1 MAKLESTFKNMLL
14 SLLFISMGM
23 SAALGFVYSLTK
35 EPIERANKMKEI
47 QAIKD
52 VLPEFDNDP
61 TVNIKSIEGLDYY
74 TATKGEEVVGY
85 AVKSYTDKG
94 YSGHFT
100 MMVGFKSDGAI
111 YNIIVLDHKETPG
124 LGTKM
129 KEPKFIDQFPGKNP
143 GDSKLKVKKDGG
155 TIDAITAATISSRA
169 FCDGVQRAY
178 DGFTVNCLIDTLI
191 IEMDS
196 IFVSDSTNQ
205 MKGEA
210 K

>member
-35 EPIERANKMKEI
+35 EPIEKANKMKEV
-47 QAIKD
+47 QAITD

-61 TVNIKSIEGLDYY
+61 TLDIKSVEGLDYY
-74 TATKGEEVVGY
+74 TATKGGEVVGY

-94 YSGHFT
+94 FSGHFT
-100 MMVGFKSDGAI
+100 MMVGFKPDGSI
-111 YNIIVLDHKETPG
+111 HNITVLEHKETPG

-129 KEPKFIDQFPGKNP
+129 KEPKFKDQFPGKNP
-143 GDSKLKVKKDGG
+143 GDFKLKVKKDGG
-155 TIDAITAATISSRA
+155 QIDAITAATISSRA

-178 DGFTVNCLIDTLI
+178 DGYKVNCLPV
-191 IEMDS
+191 MKAMQP
-196 IFVSDSTNQ
+196 DSTQADTTNQ
-205 MKGEA
+205 TKGGA
-210 K
+210 R

>member
-14 SLLFISMGM
+14 SLLFISIGM

-35 EPIERANKMKEI
+35 EPIEKANKMKEV
-47 QAIKD
+47 QAITD

-61 TVNIKSIEGLDYY
+61 TLNIKSVDGLDYY
-74 TATKGEEVVGY
+74 TATKNEEIVGY

-94 YSGHFT
+94 FSGHFN
-100 MMVGFKSDGAI
+100 MMVGFKPDGSI
-111 YNIIVLDHKETPG
+111 HNITVLDHKETPG

-129 KEPKFIDQFPGKNP
+129 KEPKFKDQFPGKNP
-143 GDSKLKVKKDGG
+143 ENFKLKVKKDGG
-155 TIDAITAATISSRA
+155 PVDAITAATISSRA

-178 DGFTVNCLIDTLI
+178 DGYKINCLPTIELSQPDSLRVDTI
-191 IEMDS
+191 
-196 IFVSDSTNQ
+196 NQ
-205 MKGEA
+205 MKGGA